1 MVHMVTN
8 HDWECYVPL
17 CPTYKNDDDD
27 DDDDVSHFIN
37 TSKNADDDDPGMVDS
52 WWFTH
57 HGYQAINGPAHG
69 FTPLRH
75 GFGDGALGQFVLPRC
90 LTPR

>member
-69 FTPLRH
+69 FAT
-75 GFGDGALGQFVLPRC
+75 ALGTERSASLCCRAA
-90 LTPR
+90 